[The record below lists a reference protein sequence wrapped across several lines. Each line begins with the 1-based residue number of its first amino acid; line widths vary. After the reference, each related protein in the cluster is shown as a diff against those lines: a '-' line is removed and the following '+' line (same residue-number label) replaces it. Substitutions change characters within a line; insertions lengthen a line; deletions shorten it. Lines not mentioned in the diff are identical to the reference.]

1 MKQKTKIK
9 IGLIYGGPSTEHE
22 VSVRSAEQVKKYLDK
37 NKYLILPIKIS
48 KQGEWPK
55 NLHPYN
61 LKNKI
66 DIAFIVMHGE
76 YGEDGTIQ
84 ALLESENIP
93 YTGSRVLAS
102 SLAMDKFRSGLIA
115 KSVGLRTP
123 YTNLGSAVDVS
134 KFFDSAIIKPNT
146 GGSSVGVKL
155 ISKFQLKRLV
165 STHKINENEVVQ
177 EYISGVEC
185 TVSVIE
191 INSQAKPLPVI
202 EIVPKSKFYDF
213 KSKYAVGGSEHIIPG
228 RFSKSVIAKL
238 QVQAKLIHETLGC
251 RGMSRSDFLIN
262 RQNQIFYLETNT
274 IPGMTKTSLLP
285 QAAQNIGIQFP
296 ELLDLIVKASL

>member
-9 IGLIYGGPSTEHE
+9 IGLIYGGPSSEHE

-48 KQGEWPK
+48 KQGRWPK

-102 SLAMDKFRSGLIA
+102 SLAMDKFRSDLIA

-155 ISKFQLKRLV
+155 ISKSQLKRLV
-165 STHKINENEVVQ
+165 STHKINANEVVQ

-191 INSQAKPLPVI
+191 INGQAKPLPVI

-238 QVQAKLIHETLGC
+238 QAQAKLIHETLGC